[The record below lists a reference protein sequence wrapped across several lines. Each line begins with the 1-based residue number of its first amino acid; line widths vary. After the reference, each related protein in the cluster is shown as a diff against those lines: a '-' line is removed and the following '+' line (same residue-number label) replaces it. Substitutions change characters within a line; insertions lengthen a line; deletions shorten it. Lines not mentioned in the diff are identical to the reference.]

1 MAMDNKDYDI
11 FERLSRLAF
20 VTAVIGVCTIGICP
34 AFGAI
39 GISVPLTLKRKKAQ
53 LSEYAQNLNKKA
65 LFAGVVSL
73 AMFVVDLVFVFVLNS
88 KFGWF

>member
-1 MAMDNKDYDI
+1 MDNKNDI

-20 VTAVIGVCTIGICP
+20 ITAVIGVCTIGICP

-39 GISVPLTLKRKKAQ
+39 GISVPLTLKKKGVQ

-65 LFAGVVSL
+65 LFAGFVSIG
-73 AMFVVDLVFVFVLNS
+73 MFIIDLVLVIVLNL
-88 KFGWF
+88 KFGWFK

>member
-1 MAMDNKDYDI
+1 MDNKNDI

-20 VTAVIGVCTIGICP
+20 ITAVIGVCTIGICP

-39 GISVPLTLKRKKAQ
+39 GISVPLTLKKKGVQ

-65 LFAGVVSL
+65 LFAGFVSIG
-73 AMFVVDLVFVFVLNS
+73 MFVLDLVLVIVLNL
-88 KFGWF
+88 KFGWFK

>member
-1 MAMDNKDYDI
+1 MDNKNDI
-11 FERLSRLAF
+11 LERLSRLAF
-20 VTAVIGVCTIGICP
+20 ITAVIGVCTIGICP

-39 GISVPLTLKRKKAQ
+39 GISVPLTLKRKGVQ

-65 LFAGVVSL
+65 MLAGVISIG
-73 AMFVVDLVFVFVLNS
+73 MFVLDLVLVIVLNS

>member
-1 MAMDNKDYDI
+1 MDNKDYDI

-65 LFAGVVSL
+65 LFAGAVSL

>member
-1 MAMDNKDYDI
+1 MDNNDVI
-11 FERLSRLAF
+11 ERLSRLAF
-20 VTAVIGVCTIGICP
+20 ITAVIGVCTIGICP

-39 GISVPLTLKRKKAQ
+39 GISVPLTLKKKKVP

-65 LFAGVVSL
+65 LFAGMVSIG
-73 AMFVVDLVFVFVLNS
+73 MFIIDLIILIVLNA